1 MPTPVSPPAGRP
13 ALAHPAYELFAAAL
27 SLLAIVNV
35 VLYLL
40 IPDPALDTIL
50 AVMNGL
56 FSVIFLLDFLY
67 RARHAES
74 FGTYFVRGF
83 GWADLL
89 SCLPV
94 PQLKLLRL
102 FRLYGVGRRLR
113 AAGGTLTWAGLRR
126 EPASSALLSLLLMG
140 VLVLEFGSLLVL
152 HFEQRAPV
160 ASIVTGSDALWYTL
174 VTIATVG
181 HGDEYPVTDLG
192 RLVGV
197 VIIVTG
203 VGIFGTLAG
212 YLADLF
218 LANRR
223 RHSLMTHERAS
234 ATLALDTPPAGSLP
248 EEPDASPAGVPD
260 RTRRLQQLLAQSQAM
275 VTGLQALLREASDD
289 TGRGSE

>member
-74 FGTYFVRGF
+74 FGTYCVRGF

-89 SCLPV
+89 TCLPV

-102 FRLYGVGRRLR
+102 FRLYGV
-113 AAGGTLTWAGLRR
+113 AGGCGL
-126 EPASSALLSLLLMG
+126 PAARSPGPACGASRPA
-140 VLVLEFGSLLVL
+140 
-152 HFEQRAPV
+152 APCC
-160 ASIVTGSDALWYTL
+160 
-174 VTIATVG
+174 
-181 HGDEYPVTDLG
+181 
-192 RLVGV
+192 RCC
-197 VIIVTG
+197 
-203 VGIFGTLAG
+203 
-212 YLADLF
+212 
-218 LANRR
+218 
-223 RHSLMTHERAS
+223 
-234 ATLALDTPPAGSLP
+234 
-248 EEPDASPAGVPD
+248 
-260 RTRRLQQLLAQSQAM
+260 
-275 VTGLQALLREASDD
+275 
-289 TGRGSE
+289 

>member
-1 MPTPVSPPAGRP
+1 
-13 ALAHPAYELFAAAL
+13 
-27 SLLAIVNV
+27 
-35 VLYLL
+35 
-40 IPDPALDTIL
+40 
-50 AVMNGL
+50 
-56 FSVIFLLDFLY
+56 
-67 RARHAES
+67 
-74 FGTYFVRGF
+74 
-83 GWADLL
+83 
-89 SCLPV
+89 
-94 PQLKLLRL
+94 
-102 FRLYGVGRRLR
+102 
-113 AAGGTLTWAGLRR
+113 
-126 EPASSALLSLLLMG
+126 MG

-152 HFEQRAPV
+152 HFEQRAPG

-181 HGDEYPVTDLG
+181 YGDEYPVTDLG

-234 ATLALDTPPAGSLP
+234 ATLALDTPPAGSPP

>member
-1 MPTPVSPPAGRP
+1 M
-13 ALAHPAYELFAAAL
+13 
-27 SLLAIVNV
+27 
-35 VLYLL
+35 
-40 IPDPALDTIL
+40 
-50 AVMNGL
+50 
-56 FSVIFLLDFLY
+56 
-67 RARHAES
+67 
-74 FGTYFVRGF
+74 RGF

-126 EPASSALLSLLLMG
+126 EQASSALLSLLLMG

-152 HFEQRAPV
+152 HFEQRAPG

-174 VTIATVG
+174 
-181 HGDEYPVTDLG
+181 
-192 RLVGV
+192 
-197 VIIVTG
+197 
-203 VGIFGTLAG
+203 
-212 YLADLF
+212 
-218 LANRR
+218 
-223 RHSLMTHERAS
+223 
-234 ATLALDTPPAGSLP
+234 
-248 EEPDASPAGVPD
+248 VPD